1 MIFKKLQLNIDIEDR
16 LFNTLYPS
24 RIKKLSKRHWTPVEV
39 AKLAADY
46 LAERPGK
53 KVLDIGSGAGKF
65 CLIGAASTKGLFYG
79 VEQRESLV
87 KLSQK
92 IARTHHVHNVE
103 FIHSNIT
110 QIYFSDYDAF
120 YFYNSFYENIECL
133 LAIDTTIHLEEKLY
147 FKYSKY
153 VKDQLK
159 KTPIGTRLV
168 TYWSV
173 YTEIPKGF
181 DLVFTAYNGK
191 LNFWEKKFNCYE

>member
-1 MIFKKLQLNIDIEDR
+1 MIFKKLQLNIDIEYR

-110 QIYFSDYDAF
+110 QIYFSAYDAF

-147 FKYSKY
+147 FKYSEY

-173 YTEIPKGF
+173 YTEKIGRAH
-181 DLVFTAYNGK
+181 V
-191 LNFWEKKFNCYE
+191 